1 MSIGEYTSVQSQ
13 RESERADVQREIDEH
28 EKGPM
33 ERKAELV
40 ELANIWINRGLSPNL
55 AFKVGRRQLNYCRT
69 MFRNDLIN
77 IFLLI
82 FF

>member
-13 RESERADVQREIDEH
+13 RESERADVQREIDEQ

-33 ERKAELV
+33 ERKMELI
-40 ELANIWINRGLSPNL
+40 ELAKIWRSRGLSPRL
-55 AFKVGRRQLNYCRT
+55 ACEVGSRQLNYCCT
-69 MFRNDLIN
+69 MFHRYYYSSD
-77 IFLLI
+77 